1 MVCFEGFCEEHHN
14 LHIKKYS
21 THSNFLIVHKKRK
34 QNLEIDEEMKQAKQ
48 MKLEIPAD
56 KEITAE
62 FEYFYEVEGNEFVLS
77 DLTVKLRINFV
88 N

>member
-34 QNLEIDEEMKQAKQ
+34 QILELDEEMKQAKQ

-56 KEITAE
+56 KERNAE
-62 FEYFYEVEGNEFVLS
+62 FEYFYEAEGNEFVLS
-77 DLTVKLRINFV
+77 DLTVKFIIPFV